1 MSESYADGAYVS
13 LLQSTKLAHTHVIDL
28 AEQITMRPRE
38 QGGEA
43 ASAARSRADT

>member
-13 LLQSTKLAHTHVIDL
+13 LLQSTKPARTHVIDL
-28 AEQITMRPRE
+28 AELTTMRPCE
-38 QGGEA
+38 QDGEA